1 MPAAHPRDE
10 VPALPGAR
18 GPPAC
23 LFRSQP
29 TNCARRGG
37 ALVLGLPGAGSL
49 PVASPSPPCGA
60 PGPAAPKPAGRAG
73 LGAGTTKTSRGDPS
87 GPQEDLRM
95 RQPRP
100 PAFPGSGAR
109 GSSLKRRLASQVAM
123 LPGGPGLPPGPGLQ
137 QEGPQGLSPACRA
150 WRGWRLGRARTGCG
164 HTSLGIA
171 ARPSHPGHA
180 ANCARPVW
188 ALGPQPQVEAL
199 ESSRLRHAR
208 QRSLHARRPIH
219 TPPPVTWLGV

>member
-60 PGPAAPKPAGRAG
+60 PGPAAPKPAGGPAWG
-73 LGAGTTKTSRGDPS
+73 LGPPRPRGATPQVLKKTS
-87 GPQEDLRM
+87 E
-95 RQPRP
+95 
-100 PAFPGSGAR
+100 
-109 GSSLKRRLASQVAM
+109 
-123 LPGGPGLPPGPGLQ
+123 
-137 QEGPQGLSPACRA
+137 
-150 WRGWRLGRARTGCG
+150 
-164 HTSLGIA
+164 
-171 ARPSHPGHA
+171 
-180 ANCARPVW
+180 
-188 ALGPQPQVEAL
+188 
-199 ESSRLRHAR
+199 
-208 QRSLHARRPIH
+208 
-219 TPPPVTWLGV
+219 